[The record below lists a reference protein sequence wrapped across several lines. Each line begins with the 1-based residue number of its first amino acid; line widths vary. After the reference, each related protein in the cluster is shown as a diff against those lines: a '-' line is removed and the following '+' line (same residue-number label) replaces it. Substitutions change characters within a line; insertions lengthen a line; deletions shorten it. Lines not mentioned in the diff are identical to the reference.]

1 VNATPSANLQSKFG
15 PRPADIAFLVFLVL
29 AMLGIAWVGHLAYKE
44 GLKMQVTKRNG
55 EAWAK
60 WFSEAGVERSKA
72 GYELSACATGFL
84 PLASIILPPAALQQ
98 DQTDAVE
105 DIKPESLAAV
115 PKSAPSPSLVPRTW
129 GPCLK
134 AISTQGGPLAEK
146 YNPFSQKPI
155 TIVAKCDM
163 ADRGLA
169 GAMSL
174 EKTLP
179 TPPGSAIPFMSST
192 LTDSDSIE
200 QKLQIR
206 ITMCDKGAYPIRIAE
221 IEF

>member
-1 VNATPSANLQSKFG
+1 VNAAINPKLPDKFG
-15 PRPADIAFLVFLVL
+15 PRPSDITFLIFLFV
-29 AMLGIAWVGHLAYKE
+29 AMLGIGWVGHLAYKE
-44 GLKMQVTKRNG
+44 GLKMEVTKRNG

-60 WFSEAGVERSKA
+60 WFSDAGVDRGKA

-84 PLASIILPPAALQQ
+84 PLEAITQPTAPAPLT
-98 DQTDAVE
+98 QTDVLDE
-105 DIKPESLAAV
+105 IKPETLAPV
-115 PKSAPSPSLVPRTW
+115 LKVAPPPTLVPRTW
-129 GPCLK
+129 GPCFK

-155 TIVAKCDM
+155 AIVAKCDM

-169 GAMSL
+169 GAMTL

-179 TPPGSAIPFMSST
+179 TPPGSAIPFISSP
-192 LTDSDSIE
+192 LTESDSIE

-221 IEF
+221 LEF

>member
-1 VNATPSANLQSKFG
+1 VNAAINPKLPDKFG
-15 PRPADIAFLVFLVL
+15 PRPSDIAFLIFLFV
-29 AMLGIAWVGHLAYKE
+29 AMLGIGWVGYLAYKE
-44 GLKMQVTKRNG
+44 GLKVEVTKRNG

-60 WFSEAGVERSKA
+60 WFSDAGVDRGKV
-72 GYELSACATGFL
+72 GYEFSACATGFL
-84 PLASIILPPAALQQ
+84 PIEAITPPTATAPHTQTDVLDETKPETLAPVLKVAPPPA
-98 DQTDAVE
+98 
-105 DIKPESLAAV
+105 
-115 PKSAPSPSLVPRTW
+115 LVPRTW
-129 GPCLK
+129 GPCFK

-155 TIVAKCDM
+155 AIVAKCDM

-169 GAMSL
+169 GAMTL

-179 TPPGSAIPFMSST
+179 TPPGSAIPFISSP
-192 LTDSDSIE
+192 LTESDSIE

-221 IEF
+221 LEF